1 VQFLFDEYRLD
12 TERRELHHGATP
24 VAIEPQVFDVLVHL
38 VENRNR
44 VVAKDDLIASV
55 WGGRVVS
62 DSTLVSRINAARRAV
77 GDNGDEQRL
86 IRTVPRRGVRFV
98 GDVRMRPAPGTDA
111 GAPADIGW
119 RASAP
124 SERPTIA
131 VLPFLNAS
139 GEPEQKSFSD
149 GISEDIITALSRL
162 RWFHVISRNSSF
174 ACESMPIRR
183 IGEELRVGYL
193 VEGSVRKSGD
203 RVRITAQLNDVATGN
218 QLWAERYDRR
228 LSDVFAV
235 QDEITEAIV
244 TAIEPQLYA
253 AENFRTRRK
262 APESLDAWDLV
273 MRALSHFWRVTRE
286 DNAIAQ
292 ALLEQAI
299 AVEPGYAQPHAVLAV
314 SHTFG
319 AHMGWEDAADAVA
332 VAQRAGVAAVRADG
346 EDAWAHLAL
355 ATAHTYSRRLDDALA
370 EFETALRLKSS
381 FPLAHGYYGL
391 VLAWVGRWQEGTE
404 AARRALRLSPRD
416 PFSAIYS
423 GVAAYAEFVGRNYQE
438 SMRLAREATRERMDF
453 VGGYRVLAAAAAMAG
468 EIELARATLC
478 ELRRAQPNV
487 SLAWIARELP
497 LPDEAEVRHFLEALR
512 RAGLE

>member
-1 VQFLFDEYRLD
+1 VQFLFDDYRLD

-24 VAIEPQVFDVLVHL
+24 VAVEPQVFDVLVHL
-38 VENRNR
+38 VANRNR
-44 VVAKDDLIASV
+44 VVAKHDLIASV
-55 WGGRVVS
+55 WGGRIVS

-98 GDVRMRPAPGTDA
+98 GDVRTGPPPETPAPETRPRA
-111 GAPADIGW
+111 G
-119 RASAP
+119 SP

-131 VLPFLNAS
+131 VLPFVNAS
-139 GEPEQKSFSD
+139 GELEQKYFSD

-174 ACESMPIRR
+174 ACEAMPIRR
-183 IGEELRVGYL
+183 IGEELGVGYL

-244 TAIEPQLYA
+244 AAIEPQLYA
-253 AENFRTRRK
+253 AENFRSQRK

-286 DNAIAQ
+286 DNAVAQ
-292 ALLEQAI
+292 TLLEQAI
-299 AVEPGYAQPHAVLAV
+299 AVEPGYAQAHAVLAV

-319 AHMGWEDAADAVA
+319 AHMGWEAAADAIA

-355 ATAHTYSRRLDDALA
+355 ATAHSYSRRLDDALA

-381 FPLAHGYYGL
+381 FPLAQGYYGL
-391 VLAWVGRWQEGTE
+391 VLAWVGRWREGTE

-416 PFSAIYS
+416 PFSAIYR

-497 LPDEAEVRHFLEALR
+497 LPDEAEIRHLVDALR

>member
-1 VQFLFDEYRLD
+1 
-12 TERRELHHGATP
+12 
-24 VAIEPQVFDVLVHL
+24 
-38 VENRNR
+38 
-44 VVAKDDLIASV
+44 
-55 WGGRVVS
+55 
-62 DSTLVSRINAARRAV
+62 
-77 GDNGDEQRL
+77 
-86 IRTVPRRGVRFV
+86 
-98 GDVRMRPAPGTDA
+98 
-111 GAPADIGW
+111 
-119 RASAP
+119 
-124 SERPTIA
+124 
-131 VLPFLNAS
+131 
-139 GEPEQKSFSD
+139 
-149 GISEDIITALSRL
+149 
-162 RWFHVISRNSSF
+162 
-174 ACESMPIRR
+174 
-183 IGEELRVGYL
+183 
-193 VEGSVRKSGD
+193 VRKSGD

-244 TAIEPQLYA
+244 AAIEPQLYA
-253 AENFRTRRK
+253 AENFRAQRK

-286 DNAIAQ
+286 DNAVAQ
-292 ALLEQAI
+292 RLLEQAI
-299 AVEPGYAQPHAVLAV
+299 AVDPGYAQPHAVLAV

-319 AHMGWEDAADAVA
+319 AHMGWEDTAAAVA

-346 EDAWAHLAL
+346 DDAWAHLAL
-355 ATAHTYSRRLDDALA
+355 ATAHSYSRRLDDALA

-381 FPLAHGYYGL
+381 FPLAQGYYGL
-391 VLAWVGRWQEGTE
+391 VLAWVGRWQEGAE
-404 AARRALRLSPRD
+404 AARRAMRLSPRD

-438 SMRLAREATRERMDF
+438 SMRLAREATRQRMDF

-468 EIELARATLC
+468 EMELAGAALR
-478 ELRRAQPNV
+478 ELRRAHPDV

>member
-1 VQFLFDEYRLD
+1 VEFLFGDYRLD

-24 VAIEPQVFDVLVHL
+24 VAVEPQVFDVLVHL

-44 VVAKDDLIASV
+44 VVAKDDLIATV
-55 WGGRVVS
+55 WGGRIVS
-62 DSTLVSRINAARRAV
+62 DSTLISRINAARRAV

-98 GDVRMRPAPGTDA
+98 ADVQTRPFPRAAAETRARA
-111 GAPADIGW
+111 GGLG
-119 RASAP
+119 

-131 VLPFLNAS
+131 VMPFLNAS
-139 GEPEQKSFSD
+139 GEPEQKYFAD
-149 GISEDIITALSRL
+149 GISEDIITTLSRL

-174 ACESMPIRR
+174 ACEAMHIRR
-183 IGEELRVGYL
+183 IGEALGAGYL

-218 QLWAERYDRR
+218 QLWAERYDRL

-244 TAIEPQLYA
+244 AAIEPQLYA
-253 AENFRTRRK
+253 AESFRTQRK

-286 DNAIAQ
+286 DNALAQ

-299 AVEPGYAQPHAVLAV
+299 AVELGYAQAHAVLAV

-319 AHMGWEDAADAVA
+319 AHMGWEDAAGAVA
-332 VAQRAGVAAVRADG
+332 IAQRAGVAAVRADG
-346 EDAWAHLAL
+346 DDAWAHLAL

-381 FPLAHGYYGL
+381 FPLAQGYYGL
-391 VLAWVGRWQEGTE
+391 VLAWVGRWREGAE

-423 GVAAYAEFVGRNYQE
+423 GVAAYAEFVGRNYRE

-468 EIELARATLC
+468 EMDLAREALC

-497 LPDEAEVRHFLEALR
+497 LPNEAEVRHFLDALR